1 MHNIFEFTP
10 NLIGILGSASFTN
23 FKLQKKIKDLS
34 ESNYS
39 LIGVNDV
46 FILETSIPW
55 NDLSILEKNKAFK
68 LLNGKNKKIN
78 FDNDI
83 VVAPKKGIQ
92 SPWSSKVNDIF
103 KKCGIDIKNIEKVN
117 CFTFSE
123 DMNLNS
129 LDLMLLHDPLV
140 ERVINDIEQIKYLF
154 TANVKK
160 DSIEING
167 AARENFSNINQTLSL
182 GLNDFE
188 INYLFEGLKTTK
200 RRIKDSE
207 LMMFSQINSEHCRHK
222 IFNSRWTNHSQEKE
236 YPSLFS
242 MIKDTYENYSEN
254 VLSAYSDNAAVI
266 KGKGS
271 SRFFPDPISKNYKY
285 QNEQNNFCIK
295 VETHNHPTAIAPFP
309 GAATGSGGEIR
320 DEGATGIGAKRRK
333 I

>member
-23 FKLQKKIKDLS
+23 FKLQKKINDLS

-39 LIGVNDV
+39 LIEVNDV

-68 LLNGKNKKIN
+68 LLNGKNKRIN

-123 DMNLNS
+123 DKNLNS
-129 LDLMLLHDPLV
+129 LDLKLLHDPMV

-154 TANVKK
+154 T
-160 DSIEING
+160 
-167 AARENFSNINQTLSL
+167 
-182 GLNDFE
+182 
-188 INYLFEGLKTTK
+188 
-200 RRIKDSE
+200 
-207 LMMFSQINSEHCRHK
+207 
-222 IFNSRWTNHSQEKE
+222 
-236 YPSLFS
+236 
-242 MIKDTYENYSEN
+242 
-254 VLSAYSDNAAVI
+254 
-266 KGKGS
+266 
-271 SRFFPDPISKNYKY
+271 SK
-285 QNEQNNFCIK
+285 
-295 VETHNHPTAIAPFP
+295 
-309 GAATGSGGEIR
+309 
-320 DEGATGIGAKRRK
+320 
-333 I
+333 